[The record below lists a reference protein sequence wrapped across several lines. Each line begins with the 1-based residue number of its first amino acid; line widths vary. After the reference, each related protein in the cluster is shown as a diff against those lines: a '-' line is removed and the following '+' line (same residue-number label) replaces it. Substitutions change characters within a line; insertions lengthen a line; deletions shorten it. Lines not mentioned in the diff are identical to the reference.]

1 MNDGKGLIFNIQK
14 YAIHDGPGIRTSVF
28 MKGCPLY
35 CKWCSNPESQR
46 AHPEIMT
53 YDIRCISCH
62 RCEEI
67 CPVNAISFNEKRR
80 QIDWEK
86 CDNCFKCSGEC
97 PSKAI
102 ERIGNYL
109 TVDEVLNEVLADEIF
124 YRNSGGGMTVS
135 GGEPLLQWE
144 FVAELCRKAKEK
156 GIHTVLDTCGF
167 ASWNV
172 MEKVLKHVDLVLFD
186 VKHMAATK
194 HKEGTGVDN
203 ELIMSNAGKTAAL
216 VRTWFRVPLIPGFN
230 DSPEDIRKIAEFAR
244 SLHIEKVSLL
254 PYHELGSSKY
264 AKIGKTYSMDGLIPT
279 DEEKLKTATAIFES
293 HGLKVE
299 KER

>member
-1 MNDGKGLIFNIQK
+1 MNNGKGLIFNIQK

-35 CKWCSNPESQR
+35 CKWCSNPESQG
-46 AHPEIMT
+46 AHPEIMA
-53 YDIRCISCH
+53 YDIRCIACH
-62 RCEEI
+62 RCEEA
-67 CPVNAISFNEKRR
+67 CPAGAVSFKEGTR
-80 QIDWEK
+80 QIDWGK
-86 CDNCFKCSGEC
+86 CDNCLKCSGEC

-102 ERIGNYL
+102 ERVGNYL
-109 TVDEVLNEVLADEIF
+109 TVDEALKEVLADEVF

-144 FVAELCRKAKEK
+144 FVAELCRRSQEK

-172 MEKVLKHVDLVLFD
+172 MEKVLRHVDLVLFD
-186 VKHMAATK
+186 VKHMDSTK
-194 HKEGTGVDN
+194 HKQGTGVDN
-203 ELIMSNAGKTAAL
+203 ELIISNAGKTAAL
-216 VRTWFRVPLIPGFN
+216 VRTWFRIPLIPGFN
-230 DSPEDIRKIAEFAR
+230 DSPEDLRKIAEFAR
-244 SLHIEKVSLL
+244 NLHIEKVSLL

-264 AKIGKTYSMDGLIPT
+264 AKLGKTYSMDGVNPP
-279 DEEKLKTATAIFES
+279 DEEKLRTATAIFES